1 MYSINRPTP
10 PSISRPARFAAGV
23 TCLCLGVVGLALP
36 LIPGI
41 PLLIVG
47 GLLLRNPR
55 RRSGDPTARTAP
67 RARGRLSALEQL
79 QLRVWLLAR
88 RITTRAE
95 SLRLARRARQR
106 GY

>member
-1 MYSINRPTP
+1 MYSIDHPTAA
-10 PSISRPARFAAGV
+10 SIGRPARYAAGV

-47 GLLLRNPR
+47 GLLM
-55 RRSGDPTARTAP
+55 RRSRRQAADPPAP
-67 RARGRLSALEQL
+67 TKSRATGGLSAAEQL
-79 QLRVWLLAR
+79 QLRFWLLAR
-88 RITTRAE
+88 RITTQAE
-95 SLRLARRARQR
+95 SRRLARRARQR